1 MFVVD
6 IIKIVFSEIL
16 DLYEANSVILLLSC
30 ISVLC
35 IIIAALCLVG
45 TLVDMFVVQQVWKF
59 WVTSTEYNRDRV
71 GGSNEDEFSPNGLS
85 HHLKAEE
92 APLLSSHGLSSPG
105 SSTPNVQIRQPLK
118 IEDRGKF
125 TNYM

>member
-71 GGSNEDEFSPNGLS
+71 GGSNEDEFLPNGLS
-85 HHLKAEE
+85 HNLKAEE
-92 APLLSSHGLSSPG
+92 APLLSSYGSSSPG
-105 SSTPNVQIRQPLK
+105 SSTPNIQIRQPLK